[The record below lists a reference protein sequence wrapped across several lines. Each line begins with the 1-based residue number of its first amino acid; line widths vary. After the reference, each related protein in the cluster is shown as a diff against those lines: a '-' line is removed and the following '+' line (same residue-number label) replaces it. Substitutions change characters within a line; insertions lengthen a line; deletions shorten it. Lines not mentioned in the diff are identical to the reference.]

1 MNDIT
6 LFPADLAALSV
17 NQLAALPAE
26 QKAEIDR
33 NLDEALDWLKK
44 TRAKLNVAMEACYGE
59 QARTQLLAEGCDTGT
74 THLRDG
80 AFDVTVEIGKDI
92 KYDSDG
98 LARLYSQIQATGDD
112 PHEYIDVKYAVSERK
127 FQAWPRAMREPFE
140 RLRTVTP
147 KSPRIALRRLEGG
160 GP

>member
-6 LFPADLAALSV
+6 IFPADLAALSV
-17 NQLAALPAE
+17 SQLAALPAE

-33 NLDEALDWLKK
+33 NLDEALDWLKQ
-44 TRAKLNVAMEACYGE
+44 TRARFNAALEVCYGE
-59 QARTQLLAEGCDTGT
+59 QARNQLLDEGCDTGT

-80 AFDVTVEIGKDI
+80 TFDVTVEIGKDI
-92 KYDSDG
+92 KYDAEG
-98 LARLYSQIQATGDD
+98 LARLYAQIQASGDD
-112 PHEYIDVKYAVSERK
+112 PREYIEVKYAVSERK

-147 KSPRIALRRLEGG
+147 RAPRIALRRVDGG
-160 GP
+160 AP